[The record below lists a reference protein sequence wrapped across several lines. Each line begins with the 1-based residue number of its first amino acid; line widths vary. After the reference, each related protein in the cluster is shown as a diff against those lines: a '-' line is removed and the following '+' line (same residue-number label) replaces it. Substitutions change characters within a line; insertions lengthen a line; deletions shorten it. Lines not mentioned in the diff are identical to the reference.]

1 RGQLLLIGVMATA
14 TFIGLSVLQVPF
26 TILLAI
32 MTGVLEVIPIVGPIT
47 AGAIACL
54 VALGHP
60 APWGLTQIWYV
71 AIVAIMYTILRHA
84 EDYFVIPLVIGR
96 IVQLHPAV
104 VSFAL
109 GLLIPLAAALL
120 QGTVAPL
127 IALGDARPVL
137 PLLVAGCWAIAAG
150 AREAIWW
157 AFLGG
162 LVADL
167 LSGGPLGAFA
177 LASLPPVAA
186 IG

>member
-1 RGQLLLIGVMATA
+1 MAATA
-14 TFIGLSVLQVPF
+14 WSREGGLV
-26 TILLAI
+26 
-32 MTGVLEVIPIVGPIT
+32 
-47 AGAIACL
+47 
-54 VALGHP
+54 
-60 APWGLTQIWYV
+60 
-71 AIVAIMYTILRHA
+71 R
-84 EDYFVIPLVIGR
+84 
-96 IVQLHPAV
+96 
-104 VSFAL
+104 FAL

-186 IG
+186 IGVQDRGLGRTTPVVAAALLVAAATLVALLTYLGILVLTQPPVISLPLAAGTALASAIYTGVLAVPIYPVARLLRRVTERQGALGVW

>member
-1 RGQLLLIGVMATA
+1 MAATA
-14 TFIGLSVLQVPF
+14 WSREGGLV
-26 TILLAI
+26 
-32 MTGVLEVIPIVGPIT
+32 
-47 AGAIACL
+47 
-54 VALGHP
+54 
-60 APWGLTQIWYV
+60 
-71 AIVAIMYTILRHA
+71 R
-84 EDYFVIPLVIGR
+84 
-96 IVQLHPAV
+96 
-104 VSFAL
+104 FAL

-157 AFLGG
+157 AFFGG

-177 LASLPPVAA
+177 LASLAPIAA
-186 IG
+186 IGVQDRGLGRSTPVLVAALLVAAATLVALLSYLGIVLLTQQPVASVPQAAGAAAASALYTGVLALPIYPVARLLRRVTERQGALGVW

>member
-1 RGQLLLIGVMATA
+1 GATGSRSVSRRKTSRCHTPPPTGRPPRIPWAGALTPKRTTRTMAATA
-14 TFIGLSVLQVPF
+14 WSREGGLV
-26 TILLAI
+26 
-32 MTGVLEVIPIVGPIT
+32 
-47 AGAIACL
+47 
-54 VALGHP
+54 
-60 APWGLTQIWYV
+60 
-71 AIVAIMYTILRHA
+71 R
-84 EDYFVIPLVIGR
+84 
-96 IVQLHPAV
+96 
-104 VSFAL
+104 FAL

-186 IG
+186 TGVQDRGVGRTTPVVAAAVRLAAAT